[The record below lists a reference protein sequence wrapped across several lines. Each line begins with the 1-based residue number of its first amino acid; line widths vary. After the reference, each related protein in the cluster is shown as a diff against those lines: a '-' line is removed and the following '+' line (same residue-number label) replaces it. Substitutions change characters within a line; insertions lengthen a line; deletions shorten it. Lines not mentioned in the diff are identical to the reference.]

1 MILNSDRIVGNPW
14 LLLVFDSYSTLV
26 YDAFMCDPEDRIL
39 TLKELSAYLKIPEST
54 LYKVVR
60 EGVIPAQ
67 KIGKHWRF
75 SKQAIDAWIS
85 NRIPK

>member
-1 MILNSDRIVGNPW
+1 MVYYAAMHKTD
-14 LLLVFDSYSTLV
+14 DS
-26 YDAFMCDPEDRIL
+26 IL

-60 EGVIPAQ
+60 EGSLPAQ